1 MNLQD
6 LIAHQKAGRSYDELA
21 TACGGTPTSGRLQQI
36 ATSRLRSFPDPDT
49 IRGLHRGL
57 SVPERVVVTA
67 AAESLGLDVAPG
79 TSRLEM
85 WLPTRHPE
93 NLTDAQVAA
102 VLTLVQTMVTAT
114 APAQRVDGGVL
125 LFVEKPADQAYDGR
139 DMGAVRNLLE
149 SVYPDPA
156 GDLERAIL
164 YLSQAMA
171 TAMGDLRRELT
182 TSKVA
187 VDRAGDMASPAQPRA
202 KGTEHESAEFPQR
215 APIRDDA
222 KPSTH
227 TRHGGGTAD
236 GTTRGHA

>member
-6 LIAHQKAGRSYDELA
+6 LIAHQKAGRSYDQLA

-67 AAESLGLDVAPG
+67 AAESLGLDVATG
-79 TSRLEM
+79 TSRLET

-125 LFVEKPADQAYDGR
+125 LLVEKPADQAYDGR

-171 TAMGDLRRELT
+171 TAMGDLRRDLT
-182 TSKVA
+182 TNSAA
-187 VDRAGDMASPAQPRA
+187 VDGAGGMTSPVPGRAKDIGAEQVARPRA
-202 KGTEHESAEFPQR
+202 SHNRSGARPHTGTRSG
-215 APIRDDA
+215 DDTG
-222 KPSTH
+222 PSMTP
-227 TRHGGGTAD
+227 
-236 GTTRGHA
+236 